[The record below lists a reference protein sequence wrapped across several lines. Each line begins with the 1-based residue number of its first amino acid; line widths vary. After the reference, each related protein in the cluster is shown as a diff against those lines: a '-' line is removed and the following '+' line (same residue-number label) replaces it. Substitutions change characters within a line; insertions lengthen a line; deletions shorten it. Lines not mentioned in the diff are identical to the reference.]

1 MTTFVRRTCL
11 RTLLAGV
18 CGIATP
24 LSINAAQRQSAT
36 LEGTVQDPSG
46 AVVGNAA
53 VTVRETDTGLT
64 RTTRADSV
72 GSFRLTDLPIGTYEV
87 RAESSGFA
95 PYVHAGVTLAI
106 GQTARLLVVLQ
117 PPQVVEQVAVNAQP
131 PALDSRQTSI
141 ASVVDTERIEESPVR
156 SRNYLEFVQIT
167 PGVTRAAPSA
177 VPGAVGSVLPTS
189 GFSFQ
194 GQRPRS
200 NTLTIDGVDNTD
212 EFSGSSRTELSLEV
226 VREFQVVQNGW
237 LAENAGAAGGINVVT
252 RSGANTLHGDAFI
265 FGQSGALNAQPKLEE
280 SLGAKPALARYRA
293 GGAVGG
299 PIAKDRTFYYAA
311 AEREHTDDETAS
323 DIGPGVASRI
333 NAALSAGLLPELG
346 TRALTIG
353 LFPTKRT
360 ETESSAKITH
370 SFTGRGILVGSI
382 AANQNAEENDGL
394 NGAGLSD
401 RSARGSATTRDVA
414 VTGSWNTAIATATAN
429 ELRGQFATRRQTF
442 SPTDSQ
448 GPGVSIA
455 AVADFGTAYVGDS
468 DHRQSYLEIAD
479 TATHSRGQHLLKA
492 GAGFKHIGIGGA
504 VADGVRGL
512 YTFRSLDT
520 FLLGQPDTVRQFSA
534 GAAVNFAVRRA
545 SAFLQDHWTP
555 FSTLTLDGG
564 LRFDTTRYPSSLG
577 MSNRQLSP
585 RLGVAWTAAPDWVVR
600 GGAGWF
606 ADRLVLASIE
616 RALSTQPDG
625 VVEQITEGGDITPS
639 LYTVRRGSWNPASLQ
654 ASIGAERLLTP
665 NLTAAVTYLY
675 ASGRNLA
682 RAINVNL
689 PPPVIL
695 TPSNAASLGVE
706 TPTPQQLG
714 RPVFGPERLNPSWDG
729 IFELQ
734 PTAGSAYQGV
744 TVSLNHRLAN
754 EIEWSAAYT
763 WSHARDSASDF
774 DEQPQNPYAQA
785 DEWSDSRYDQRH
797 RFVASALF
805 DLPIGEE
812 EDRQPGQPVGP
823 WKRAFSHIEVAPI
836 FTFGSG
842 TPVNV
847 VTGSDDNRSRAFPFT
862 SRPLGMSRNA
872 ERLSSSATLDLRILK
887 YFDIKPHGKLD
898 LVVEAF
904 NLLNR
909 TNVSQINAVFGP
921 GLTPLRTFGRPIEA
935 GAARQIQFSID
946 YEF

>member
-1 MTTFVRRTCL
+1 M
-11 RTLLAGV
+11 LLAGV
-18 CGIATP
+18 FGVGTP
-24 LSINAAQRQSAT
+24 LSINAAQRQTAT

-46 AVVGNAA
+46 AVVGDAA
-53 VTVRETDTGLT
+53 VTIRETDTGLT
-64 RTTRADSV
+64 RATRTDSV
-72 GSFRLTDLPIGTYEV
+72 GFFRFTDLLIGTYEI

-117 PPQVVEQVAVNAQP
+117 PPQVVEQVAVKAQP
-131 PALDSRQTSI
+131 PALDSRRTSI

-156 SRNYLEFVQIT
+156 SRNYLEFVLIT
-167 PGVTRAAPSA
+167 PGVTRAAPSP
-177 VPGAVGSVLPTS
+177 VPGAIGSVLPTS

-194 GQRPRS
+194 GLPPRS

-280 SLGAKPALARYRA
+280 SLGAKPALTRYRA
-293 GGAVGG
+293 GGAIGG
-299 PIAKDRTFYYAA
+299 PIAKDRTFYYVA

-333 NAALSAGLLPELG
+333 NSALSAGLLPELG
-346 TRALTIG
+346 TRSLTIG
-353 LFPTKRT
+353 LFPTTRT

-370 SFTGRGILVGSI
+370 SFTGRGLVVGSI
-382 AANQNAEENDGL
+382 AANQNADEHNAL
-394 NGAGLSD
+394 NISGLSD

-414 VTGSWNTAIATATAN
+414 GTGSWNAAITTATAN
-429 ELRGQFATRRQTF
+429 ELRGQFAARHQTLT
-442 SPTDSQ
+442 PIDSQ

-455 AVADFGTAYVGDS
+455 GVADFGTGYVGDS
-468 DHRQSYLEIAD
+468 DHRQSYLEIGD
-479 TATHSRGQHLLKA
+479 TVTHSRGQHLLKA
-492 GAGFKHIGIGGA
+492 GVDLKHIAVSGT
-504 VADGVRGL
+504 VADGIRGL
-512 YTFRSLDT
+512 YTFQSLDT
-520 FLLGQPDTVRQFSA
+520 FLAGQPDAVRQFSA
-534 GAAVNFAVRRA
+534 GAAQDFAASRA
-545 SAFLQDHWTP
+545 SAFVQDHWTP

-577 MSNRQLSP
+577 MSSRQLSP
-585 RLGVAWTAAPDWVVR
+585 RIGVAWTAPSDWVIR
-600 GGAGWF
+600 GGIGRF
-606 ADRLVLASIE
+606 ADRLVLASVE
-616 RALSTQPDG
+616 RALSAQRDD
-625 VVEQITEGGDITPS
+625 VVERITDGGVIKPS
-639 LYTVRRGSWNPASLQ
+639 LYTVRPGSWDPSSLQ
-654 ASIGAERLLTP
+654 ASVGAERLLTP
-665 NLTAAVTYLY
+665 NLTASVTYLY
-675 ASGRNLA
+675 ASGRNLP
-682 RAINVNL
+682 RTVNVNL

-695 TPSNAASLGVE
+695 TLSNAASLGVDA
-706 TPTPQQLG
+706 PTPQQLR
-714 RPVFGPERLNPSWDG
+714 RPVFGLDRLNPSWDG

-734 PTAGSAYQGV
+734 PTAGSAYHGV
-744 TVSLNHRLAN
+744 TVSLNRRLAN

-774 DEQPQNPYAQA
+774 DEQPQNPYALV
-785 DEWSDSRYDQRH
+785 DEWADSRYDQRH
-797 RFVASALF
+797 RLVASALF

-812 EDRQPGQPVGP
+812 EDQQPGQPMGP
-823 WKRAFSHIEVAPI
+823 WTRAFSHIEMAPI

-847 VTGSDDNRSRAFPFT
+847 VTAGDDNRSRPFPFT
-862 SRPLGMSRNA
+862 SRPLGLSRNA
-872 ERLSSSATLDLRILK
+872 QRLSSSATLDLRILK

-898 LVVEAF
+898 LVLEAF

-909 TNVSQINAVFGP
+909 TNVAQINPVFGP
-921 GLTPLRTFGRPIEA
+921 GLTPLPTFGRPIEA
-935 GAARQIQFSID
+935 SAARQIQFSID
-946 YEF
+946 FEF